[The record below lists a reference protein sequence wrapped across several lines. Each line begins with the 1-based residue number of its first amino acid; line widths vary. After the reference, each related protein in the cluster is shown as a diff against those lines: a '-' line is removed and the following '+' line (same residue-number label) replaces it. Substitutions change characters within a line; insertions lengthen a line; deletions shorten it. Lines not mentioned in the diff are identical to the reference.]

1 EFGSTHPLRWFIH
14 GVSYIDERLMM
25 MACQETSGTS
35 DDRPYYYVLDRMYSV
50 RYLVDR
56 AGAIVE
62 RYCYDEYGK
71 PLIREAIGR
80 GDTRTYTLLYSGTAD
95 DMTDEIAN

>member
-1 EFGSTHPLRWFIH
+1 MNELCEFEETDLPHRWFIH

-25 MACQETSGTS
+25 MDCQTTSTTS

-50 RYLVDR
+50 RYLGDR

-62 RYCYDEYGK
+62 RYCYDE
-71 PLIREAIGR
+71 
-80 GDTRTYTLLYSGTAD
+80 
-95 DMTDEIAN
+95 